1 MKRALALGVVLLVSG
16 CGGESATQT
25 VTRAAASALPTQR
38 PAGAKV
44 GHWAGAYRSPD
55 GKALLAQWSAECEV
69 PIAFFVRGR
78 DGAPK
83 PVVGKSLRDAP
94 MSVADG
100 WTQDG
105 RAIVEF
111 SDGRLR
117 QRHPQA
123 GDLLR
128 VARRVEDARAAA
140 AAERRTV
147 AWPSRSA

>member
-1 MKRALALGVVLLVSG
+1 MKRALALGVVLMVSG

-25 VTRAAASALPTQR
+25 VTRAAAPVLPSQR

-44 GHWAGAYRSPD
+44 GRWAVAYPSPD
-55 GKALLAQWSAECEV
+55 GKVLLAQWSAECEV

-83 PVVGKSLRDAP
+83 PVLGTSLRDAP

-111 SDGRLR
+111 PAAACGSGIQKPGIYFVSLDGSKTLVQPLR
-117 QRHPQA
+117 QSVGP
-123 GDLLR
+123 
-128 VARRVEDARAAA
+128 
-140 AAERRTV
+140 
-147 AWPSRSA
+147 

>member
-1 MKRALALGVVLLVSG
+1 VTRALALGAVLLVSG

-25 VTRAAASALPTQR
+25 VTRAAANVLPTQR

-44 GHWAGAYRSPD
+44 GHWARAYPSPD
-55 GKALLAQWSAECEV
+55 GKVLLAQWSAECEV

-83 PVVGKSLRDAP
+83 PVLGKSLRDAP

-100 WTQDG
+100 WTRDG

-111 SDGRLR
+111 
-117 QRHPQA
+117 P
-123 GDLLR
+123 
-128 VARRVEDARAAA
+128 AAA
-140 AAERRTV
+140 CGSGIHKPGIYFVSLEGSKTLVQPLR
-147 AWPSRSA
+147 PSVGP